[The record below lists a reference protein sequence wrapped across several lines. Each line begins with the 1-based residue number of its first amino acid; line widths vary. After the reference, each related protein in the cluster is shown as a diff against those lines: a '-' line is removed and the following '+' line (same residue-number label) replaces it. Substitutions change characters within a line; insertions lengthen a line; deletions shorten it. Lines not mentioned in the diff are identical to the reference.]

1 MPVANSMPATT
12 KRLAKSKTI
21 SDANKTDDM
30 IEQMILGKRRRGR
43 TKSDFETYKSQTM
56 DKIEELDE
64 KIRTSVE
71 KTPKEL
77 KRLKN
82 MVSAYE
88 SRLVKRAT
96 MEDLREQLEI
106 RNEQVKTILKIMK
119 EELEHHDLVRV
130 ISRIR
135 KETPQM
141 VIGSSVS
148 KSKKDKL
155 KN

>member
-1 MPVANSMPATT
+1 
-12 KRLAKSKTI
+12 
-21 SDANKTDDM
+21 
-30 IEQMILGKRRRGR
+30 
-43 TKSDFETYKSQTM
+43 M

-119 EELEHHDLVRV
+119 EELAHHDLVRV

-135 KETPQM
+135 KETP
-141 VIGSSVS
+141 
-148 KSKKDKL
+148 
-155 KN
+155 

>member
-1 MPVANSMPATT
+1 
-12 KRLAKSKTI
+12 
-21 SDANKTDDM
+21 
-30 IEQMILGKRRRGR
+30 
-43 TKSDFETYKSQTM
+43 M

-119 EELEHHDLVRV
+119 EEL
-130 ISRIR
+130 
-135 KETPQM
+135 
-141 VIGSSVS
+141 
-148 KSKKDKL
+148 
-155 KN
+155 